1 MNLSDFGV
9 VSDKQSE
16 LDNIKLESEYYT
28 AICYDETDRMTFTK
42 AKKSVWFVLRGE
54 NIWYCS
60 NTWLEKLAEVG
71 CAIGDEFKVGKFNP
85 DTFKGELETMIA
97 DVKDNMDWNSKLIN
111 KGIVFDG
118 RYLRKF
124 AYENKELLLLEQA
137 WLEDEGVVK
146 LER

>member
-60 NTWLEKLAEVG
+60 NTWLEKLFNV
-71 CAIGDEFKVGKFNP
+71 GDEFKVGKFNP

-97 DVKDNMDWNSKLIN
+97 DVKDNMDWNSKLIS

-137 WLEDEGVVK
+137 WLEGVVK